1 MEELV
6 IFDDN
11 EFLARMRD
19 TAEPYLMARR
29 EDVWFTR
36 RPGEKLHGVLY
47 RADGNEQNPVK
58 GTVVVAHGF
67 TESAEKY
74 REVAYLF
81 LQHGYSCALIDHRG
95 HGHSYREVPQGPLTH
110 VGRFE
115 DYVQDLLYFARFIG
129 AKKQMEKP
137 LFLFSHSMGG
147 CIAAGALEADP
158 GLFQKAI
165 LSSPMLSIRLNN
177 LPETPTYVAATLMS
191 LLGQRKRSVTGEVFK
206 PEANFAASCDT
217 CEQRYLYYHELCVQ
231 DPYLQNCSPTFRWV
245 QASIRATRDVRRPEN
260 CRRIKAP
267 VLLFSAEKDIWVTE
281 RGQREF
287 IRRVPKGLFFRMSH
301 TKHEIFMSKRPVLQL
316 YWQRVFAFLEGQENQ
331 KYLRARKVR
340 SQKARLVR

>member
-1 MEELV
+1 
-6 IFDDN
+6 
-11 EFLARMRD
+11 
-19 TAEPYLMARR
+19 
-29 EDVWFTR
+29 
-36 RPGEKLHGVLY
+36 
-47 RADGNEQNPVK
+47 
-58 GTVVVAHGF
+58 
-67 TESAEKY
+67 
-74 REVAYLF
+74 
-81 LQHGYSCALIDHRG
+81 
-95 HGHSYREVPQGPLTH
+95 
-110 VGRFE
+110 
-115 DYVQDLLYFARFIG
+115 
-129 AKKQMEKP
+129 
-137 LFLFSHSMGG
+137 
-147 CIAAGALEADP
+147 
-158 GLFQKAI
+158 
-165 LSSPMLSIRLNN
+165 MLSIRLNN

-231 DPYLQNCSPTFRWV
+231 DPYLQNCSPTFGWV

-316 YWQRVFAFLEGQENQ
+316 YWQRIFAFLEGQENQ